1 MATVTCR
8 HCGRTLG
15 VVVLGLIALYAIE
28 HPREVIVYKYRDR
41 PVQSRTEES
50 RGNEWD

>member
-1 MATVTCR
+1 MFWTVSAIVS
-8 HCGRTLG
+8 

-50 RGNEWD
+50 RGDEWD